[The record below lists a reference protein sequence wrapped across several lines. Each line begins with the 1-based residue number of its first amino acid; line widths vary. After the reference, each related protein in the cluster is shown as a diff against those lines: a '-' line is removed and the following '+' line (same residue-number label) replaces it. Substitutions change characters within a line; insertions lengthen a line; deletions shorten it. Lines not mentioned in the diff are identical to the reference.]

1 VVAKRLLNLN
11 VIGQFDP
18 LSQSSVVAH
27 IADYF
32 VYDLP
37 LIAKFCVN
45 CAILVYLLG
54 VILVKLFV
62 QLLVVES
69 IADFYFVAKTRLTKN
84 EGSVILTVSSRLYCC
99 LV

>member
-27 IADYF
+27 IANYF

-62 QLLVVES
+62 QLLVVDF
-69 IADFYFVAKTRLTKN
+69 IADNYCKAKTRLTMN
-84 EGSVILTVSSRLYCC
+84 GESVILRVSSRPHCC